1 MDPLEIIPVQALQA
15 ALAAAVQ
22 AVPVMGAMRQ
32 EIPQARVQALAV
44 GMAAQD
50 VPPAVLEILA
60 LPLAAVV
67 EVDIEQ
73 AEPHRTAGLA
83 LMVR

>member
-1 MDPLEIIPVQALQA
+1 MDLQEIILVQALQA

-44 GMAAQD
+44 GMAARD
-50 VPPAVLEILA
+50 VPPAVLVILVIH
-60 LPLAAVV
+60 LAAAV

-73 AEPHRTAGLA
+73 AEPRRTAGLA